1 MELCWMNSLKRSH
14 LQQLAGFSLAAAV
27 GSSFCFSSPVRAQAG
42 AAVQKL
48 TIPVLMRA
56 DDLRLE
62 SRRVERAYLGQP
74 LGPAIEG
81 LSLAIQDSSFELEA
95 ARLALQFMPVR
106 LASVEQARTEVQ
118 KLVQGGALAMMSEL
132 PASWVASVCDAAKV
146 AVINVSEANDEL
158 REQQCRVNLFHT
170 YPSERMR
177 TDAIAQVLMAR
188 RWNKIFLLH
197 GETADDLRRAEVV
210 GRTLQRFNLK
220 VQAKK
225 VFKLSADPR
234 ERQLSNLGLLTSGLD
249 FDALWVVDSD
259 GEFARTVPYRFQLPR
274 PVVGDAGLVAM
285 AWDAHFDRYGAPQV
299 SKSFSKQWKRS
310 MTGHDWAA
318 WLAGRALVTAMTQP
332 TLVNKKLQSTDL
344 LKVFTSNEFRVDGSK
359 GQSLS
364 FRDWDRQLRQ
374 PILLSDGQAVIEM
387 APLEGV
393 LHPRNAL
400 DSLGADSPEKLCK
413 AVS

>member
-1 MELCWMNSLKRSH
+1 MNSAKRSQ
-14 LQQLAGFSLAAAV
+14 LQQLAGLSVAAAL
-27 GSSFCFSSPVRAQAG
+27 GSSLCLPNSVRAQAG
-42 AAVQKL
+42 ATVQKL
-48 TIPVLMRA
+48 IVPVLMRA

-62 SRRVERAYLGQP
+62 PRRVERAYLGHP

-81 LSLAIQDSSFELEA
+81 LSLAVQDSSFELDA
-95 ARLALQFMPVR
+95 ARVALQFTPIR
-106 LASVEQARTEVQ
+106 LAGLEQARAEVS
-118 KLVQGGALAMMSEL
+118 KLAQGGAVAMISEL
-132 PASWVASVCDAAKV
+132 PASWIGGVCDAAKV

-158 REQQCRVNLFHT
+158 REPQCRNNLFHT
-170 YPSERMR
+170 FPSERMR

-197 GETADDLRRAEVV
+197 GESSDDLRRVEVAA
-210 GRTLQRFNLK
+210 RTLQRFNLK

-225 VFKLSADPR
+225 IFKLSADPR
-234 ERQLSNLGLLTSGLD
+234 ERQLANLGLLTSGLE
-249 FDALWVVDSD
+249 FDALWVIDSD

-285 AWDAHFDRYGAPQV
+285 AWESHFDRYGAPQV
-299 SKSFSKQWKRS
+299 SKSFAKQWKRS

-318 WLAGRALVTAMTQP
+318 WLAGRALVTAITLP
-332 TLVNKKLQSTDL
+332 TLANRKLQAADL
-344 LKVFTSNEFRVDGSK
+344 QKALTLNDFRVDGSK

-364 FRDWDRQLRQ
+364 FREWDRQLRQ
-374 PILLSDGQAVIEM
+374 PMLLSDGQAVIEI

-413 AVS
+413 VVS